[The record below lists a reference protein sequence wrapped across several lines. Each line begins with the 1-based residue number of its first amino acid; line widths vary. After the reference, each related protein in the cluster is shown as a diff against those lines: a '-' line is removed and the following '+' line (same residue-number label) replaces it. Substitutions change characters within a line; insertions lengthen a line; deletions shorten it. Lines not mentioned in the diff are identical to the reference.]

1 MKPKVKKAFL
11 CSGSNIVSED
21 NEKKKIKDLIQHNNE
36 CLTVVVYEV
45 YD

>member
-21 NEKKKIKDLIQHNNE
+21 NEKKKIKDLIKHNNE